1 MHAAGRAAWGPVEK
15 IGTHERLYTDLP
27 GCETFL
33 GGFERKRAKFVK
45 KSPGLP
51 QNRVDFERTFV
62 SRQYN
67 LPRNHTGDR
76 RSGPPWAV
84 PEPFKPT
91 PDHLADRSGLVPS
104 DSVL

>member
-1 MHAAGRAAWGPVEK
+1 MCMHAAGRAAWGPVEN

-51 QNRVDFERTFV
+51 QIRVDFERTFV

-67 LPRNHTGDR
+67 LPRNN
-76 RSGPPWAV
+76 A
-84 PEPFKPT
+84 
-91 PDHLADRSGLVPS
+91 
-104 DSVL
+104 